1 MPAIK
6 QNKLTPILTACGV
19 AICGYVVWAKVISSG
34 PSTVK
39 AGPDLTTVPRPA
51 GDEAVAPRQG
61 GILGLCAL
69 SASSPARSADAD
81 SPGETL
87 KTVTASNREMLA
99 KVQRVIEDNEDL
111 KRENAKLRGDR
122 SEVVSQVR
130 QEVLAQIKDSQISGG
145 AATPAA
151 TPASGATGTTEAQAK
166 GRKDGIG
173 AIVDAATDGY
183 STMVGSL
190 GKPARNG
197 IPAGL
202 GYDGVGAQGGQPSAN
217 ASFASV
223 SGAPGSYTRVL
234 PMGYREAKAGDGS
247 TGIVRTN
254 GQPIVAASAPGTH
267 QGTAMPRD
275 PASDAAGGGDVSQAG
290 KKPPKPYFTIPENAT
305 LTRATMM
312 TALVG
317 RVPID
322 GRVQDPMQFKLLI
335 GRENLAANG
344 HYVPDEIAGIV
355 VSGIAV
361 GDMALSCSE
370 GLVQSLTFVFYDG
383 SIQTV
388 SMKKNGAAGGFG
400 GGAGGNSG
408 NQTPSIS
415 QSNKLAWLSDEF
427 GNPCITGKF
436 VTNAPAYLTDV
447 VGLKTLS
454 IAAQASALSQT
465 TTSDSPLGA
474 TTSVTGSKSK
484 FVLGQAA
491 GAATD
496 EVSNWIMRR
505 LNNSFDAVVT
515 PAGARVVVHIEQEI
529 FIDKAPDARKLNYGR
544 QTVALGGRRAL
555 D

>member
-1 MPAIK
+1 MPVIK

-39 AGPDLTTVPRPA
+39 AGPDLTAVPRPA
-51 GDEAVAPRQG
+51 GEEAVAARQG
-61 GILGLCAL
+61 GILGLGAL
-69 SASSPARSADAD
+69 SASSPTRSADAD

-87 KTVTASNREMLA
+87 KTVTASNRDMLA
-99 KVQRVIEDNEDL
+99 KVQRVVDDNEDL

-122 SEVVSQVR
+122 AEVVSQVR
-130 QEVLAQIKDSQISGG
+130 QEVLAQLKDSQISGG
-145 AATPAA
+145 AAPAA
-151 TPASGATGTTEAQAK
+151 SSPASGMTTGVESPAK
-166 GRKDGIG
+166 VRKEGIG

-183 STMVGSL
+183 SNMVGSL
-190 GKPARNG
+190 GKTAHNG
-197 IPAGL
+197 IPSGL
-202 GYDGVGAQGGQPSAN
+202 GYDSAGTSAN
-217 ASFASV
+217 ASAASI

-254 GQPIVAASAPGTH
+254 GQPIVAASSTGSH
-267 QGTAMPRD
+267 QSPATGRD
-275 PASDAAGGGDVSQAG
+275 LASDAAGGGDASLAG
-290 KKPPKPYFTIPENAT
+290 KKPPKPYYTIPENAT

-370 GLVQSLTFVFYDG
+370 GLVQSLTFVFSDG

-400 GGAGGNSG
+400 GAGGGVGSSS
-408 NQTPSIS
+408 NQSPSIS

-436 VTNAPAYLTDV
+436 VTNAPAYLTDI

-465 TTSDSPLGA
+465 TTSDSPLGS
-474 TTSVTGSKSK
+474 TTSVTGNKSK

-529 FIDKAPDARKLNYGR
+529 SIDKAPDARKLNYGR
-544 QTVALGGRRAL
+544 QTVALGGRHAL